1 MELDASLSIQ
11 QPNQKLHLTFSFFS
25 QDADVN
31 YLIIMDS
38 NGKFVYEDPYP
49 AKQAILPKTTFAA
62 TRTFLPPF
70 FQKTCSLPPFSSSH
84 SNGTCHSFYLVS
96 QLQGWWGRLGEEFKS
111 SAERKNTK
119 GLINI
124 IKAAAVCYCQHNTG
138 KRPVQIVRT
147 LIRDYAV
154 SAQLNGFQKDA
165 LSIHLSTGFT
175 ARLHFSLYFPTQR
188 LLGRR

>member
-1 MELDASLSIQ
+1 MHPCQSNSPIRNYIWHFPFSLKMLMWTTSSSWIVMASLFMKIPIQ
-11 QPNQKLHLTFSFFS
+11 QSKPFCPKLPLRQQGPFYLPFSKRP
-25 QDADVN
+25 V
-31 YLIIMDS
+31 L
-38 NGKFVYEDPYP
+38 
-49 AKQAILPKTTFAA
+49 
-62 TRTFLPPF
+62 
-70 FQKTCSLPPFSSSH
+70 SLPFPPPTAMGLVTPFIWFPSCKA
-84 SNGTCHSFYLVS
+84 NG
-96 QLQGWWGRLGEEFKS
+96 WRLGEEFKS